1 MAMGQGPGDL
11 DGTGMTWRC
20 LWLMLLCWAGGIA
33 PVWSA
38 GMVFGLAGK
47 RLDDPNF
54 QAAWRGC
61 EAEARRRGDRCL
73 HLGEPGPA
81 NVRVQDAAIQRA
93 LEDGLHGLAVS
104 VTHSAYLAEHGLA
117 RARADGVPVVTF
129 DSDLDAAHH
138 ALRRSYIG
146 PDNEA
151 FGRTLGEL
159 VRQRLPRGGKVC
171 LMSADPH
178 DPNLDLRLKGVRR
191 ALGQVDSAGAA
202 RLQGQ
207 GGWTEPARCPWFN
220 GDQPE
225 RARRQMVLSLDALQV
240 DALISVGHWPVA
252 DVAVYEA
259 AVQGLAPRRPNAGE
273 AVFVGIGT
281 MTAGQVLLLRQ
292 GLLGGAVELDFDAM
306 GRAAYLTMKRLAGGA
321 RVEDFVRTPF
331 KVHAGAA
338 GGTR

>member
-1 MAMGQGPGDL
+1 
-11 DGTGMTWRC
+11 MTRRC
-20 LWLMLLCWAGGIA
+20 LWLMLTLLCWAAGIA
-33 PVWSA
+33 PAGAA

-47 RLDDPNF
+47 RVDDANF

-61 EAEARRRGDRCL
+61 EAEARRQGDRCL

-81 NVRVQDAAIQRA
+81 NVRVQDAAIRQA
-93 LEDGLHGLAVS
+93 LEEGLHGLAVS

-129 DSDLDAAHH
+129 DSDLDASHQ

-151 FGRTLGEL
+151 FGRTLGDL

-171 LMSADPH
+171 LMSADAH

-191 ALGQVDSAGAA
+191 SLGQDASAGAA
-202 RLQGQ
+202 PLRGQ
-207 GGWTEPARCPWFN
+207 GGWTELARCPWFN

-225 RARRQMVLSLDALQV
+225 RARRQMVLSLDTLKA

-252 DVAVYEA
+252 DVAAYEA
-259 AVQGLAPRRPNAGE
+259 AIQGLAPRKENAGE
-273 AVFVGIGT
+273 AVFIGIGT
-281 MTAGQVLLLRQ
+281 MTAGQVLLLRR

-306 GRAAYLTMKRLAGGA
+306 GRAAYLAMKRLAGGG
-321 RVEDFVRTPF
+321 RVDAFVRTPF
-331 KVHAGAA
+331 KVHVGAA
-338 GGTR
+338 GGTP